1 LWKGWGD
8 RRGVEAMEEGKG
20 EVFVEGKGEVL
31 VEGKKEGIV
40 EGNGVE
46 VLLKGREG

>member
-1 LWKGWGD
+1 MERVG
-8 RRGVEAMEEGKG
+8 RPVEAMEEGKG

>member
-1 LWKGWGD
+1 
-8 RRGVEAMEEGKG
+8 MEEGKG

-40 EGNGVE
+40 EGNRGKE
-46 VLLKGREG
+46 LLKGMEWRYC

>member
-1 LWKGWGD
+1 
-8 RRGVEAMEEGKG
+8 MEEGKG

>member
-1 LWKGWGD
+1 
-8 RRGVEAMEEGKG
+8 MEEGKG

-46 VLLKGREG
+46 VLLKGIEGRNC